1 MKIKEIINESKLM
14 EGARIMHAEDLVFFE
29 GSAGAIRAVNNL
41 ASLAKNKDTLSIKWD
56 GCIHPD
62 HLIQTNKGELRI
74 EEIIDRIN
82 EGEEFSV
89 LGHNFDSGNSILTKI
104 TNGVKKYGAKAWIEI
119 ELENGDKIQLTED
132 HQVFTTNRGWI
143 AAGNLTS
150 DDDIK
155 EL

>member
-1 MKIKEIINESKLM
+1 MKITEIITESKLT
-14 EGARIMHAEDLVFFE
+14 EGARIAHAEDLVFFE
-29 GSAGAIRAVNNL
+29 GSAGALRAVNNL
-41 ASLAKNKDTLSIKWD
+41 TTLAKNKDTLSIKWD

-74 EEIIDRIN
+74 ETVIDRFN
-82 EGEEFSV
+82 QHEEFLV
-89 LGHNFDSGNSILTKI
+89 LGHSFDSNNSILTEV
-104 TNGVKKYGAKAWIEI
+104 TNAVKKYGLKAWVEI

-132 HQVFTTNRGWI
+132 HQVFTTNRGWV

-150 DDDIK
+150 EDDIK